1 MSAPQLTV
9 LVADDDP
16 LLRAILEHKLSAA
29 GYAVHSVEDG
39 QAALEAV
46 ERLKPDLLILDAMM
60 PIMDGFEVLRRLK
73 AEGDQRRIVIV
84 MLTALKRQED
94 VVSALQLGADDYLAK
109 PFNPDELVARLGRL
123 SAQLRSKP

>member
-1 MSAPQLTV
+1 MSARQLTV

-29 GYAVHSVEDG
+29 GYAVHSAEDG
-39 QAALEAV
+39 QAALDAAA
-46 ERLKPDLLILDAMM
+46 RLRPDLLVLDGMM

-73 AEGDQRRIVIV
+73 ADGDLCKIIVV

-94 VVSALQLGADDYLAK
+94 VLGALKLGADDYLAK
-109 PFNPDELVARLGRL
+109 PFNPDELVARLDRL
-123 SAQLRSKP
+123 SAPLRTGP